1 MRHKSEKTRKGERR
15 IRNKD
20 RKHNTYVDWRREEG
34 EVAKKREE
42 GETGE

>member
-1 MRHKSEKTRKGERR
+1 MRNKSEKTRKGERR

-20 RKHNTYVDWRREEG
+20 RKHNTCVDWRREEG